1 MAAYKRRRTSDYKK
15 NAKRTKSYKPL
26 VNKTYQNPLYA
37 PRIPTKI
44 GTAVGFPKQMKMK
57 HRFVQN
63 YNLTTTGGATASQ
76 RIFANSMFDPPNDGV
91 GVQPLYYT
99 NMNQIYDHVFVLS
112 ATVKWTVI
120 PAGTTA
126 QAPYRIVTFM
136 NDDAADPGS
145 MNLMATYDTG
155 ESKICAGG
163 INPSKEIVTQSYNA
177 LDTWGPGLLSNSRQ
191 RSAAA
196 TAGPSETTNFQ
207 INVQPLDGVST
218 VNVHV
223 YAEVIY
229 TAIWLEKADVVA
241 SNNGD

>member
-26 VNKTYQNPLYA
+26 VNKTYQNPLYS
-37 PRIPTKI
+37 PSIPTKI

-57 HRFVQN
+57 HRFVKN
-63 YNLTTTGGATASQ
+63 FDLTTTSGNVASL
-76 RIFANSMFDPPNDGV
+76 RLFANSMFDPPNDGV
-91 GVQPLYYT
+91 GIQPLYYN
-99 NMNQIYDHVFVLS
+99 NMTSIYDHVFVLS

-136 NDDAADPGS
+136 NDDATTPGS
-145 MNLMATYDTG
+145 VDLMATYDTG
-155 ESKICAGG
+155 ATKICAGG

-191 RSAAA
+191 RSQAAV
-196 TAGPSETTNFQ
+196 AGPSETTNFQ
-207 INVQPLDGVST
+207 INIKPLDNSST

-229 TAIWLEKADVVA
+229 TAIWLEKSDVTGSSSA
-241 SNNGD
+241 